1 MFFSITF
8 PIITL
13 KSICL
18 SVLTRKKAR
27 ESMLYDG
34 EIEDFSNR
42 IMDMEGGEKKW
53 EMKTEESVRG
63 ANVPISVNIHWGN
76 SQP

>member
-1 MFFSITF
+1 MEMFFLMTF

-27 ESMLYDG
+27 ESNQESMLYDG

-42 IMDMEGGEKKW
+42 NMDMEGVRRNEK
-53 EMKTEESVRG
+53 
-63 ANVPISVNIHWGN
+63 
-76 SQP
+76 